1 MSVHQTIH
9 AGYLRI
15 GCDHRGCPA
24 LEGVDFY
31 PGYPAAT
38 ADHELREHLAAQ
50 GWTFW
55 HGRETRIYCPAH
67 GPSRGSHM
75 RDVTDSYGR
84 SK

>member
-1 MSVHQTIH
+1 MSFHKTVH

-24 LEGVDFY
+24 LAGADFY
-31 PGYPAAT
+31 PGYPEAA
-38 ADHELREHLAAQ
+38 AEGDLWDRLILD
-50 GWTFW
+50 GWTVW

-75 RDVTDSYGR
+75 RDVTDFYGR
-84 SK
+84 SE